1 MDIQK
6 DIETFLQTSGWNVSQ
21 LAKAAGLAVPVVS
34 RLRTG
39 ARKGLNMRTFEKLR
53 PYIYGQDLHDHQQ
66 QASGE

>member
-6 DIETFLQTSGWNVSQ
+6 DIDTFLRTSGWSVSQ

-39 ARKGLNMRTFEKLR
+39 ARKGLTMRTFEKLR
-53 PYIYGQDLHDHQQ
+53 PYIYGDHQNLQ
-66 QASGE
+66 KSEE